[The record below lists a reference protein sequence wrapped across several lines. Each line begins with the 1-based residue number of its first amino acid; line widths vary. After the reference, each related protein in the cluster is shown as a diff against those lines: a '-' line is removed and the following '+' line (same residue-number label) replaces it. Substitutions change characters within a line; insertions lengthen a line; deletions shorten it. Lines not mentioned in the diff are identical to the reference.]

1 MKGFLHWKHSWRSVI
16 IVLIKAWDIIARNES
31 VAKIREEIKPIAKK
45 LITSQIGT
53 SINQEIMNRH
63 LVRDISR

>member
-1 MKGFLHWKHSWRSVI
+1 M
-16 IVLIKAWDIIARNES
+16 WDIIDRNEP
-31 VAKIREEIKPIAKK
+31 VVKMKEEIKPIAKK